1 MFYLNYLDLNL
12 CWTFQIQSGF
22 TSQWFGFFFFFNI
35 QDTLSCF
42 IKTSQKR
49 LKEVERLH
57 KVSPSPSS
65 IFSKR
70 IAEAGG
76 KFDSVDANLMF

>member
-1 MFYLNYLDLNL
+1 MLDIPNSV
-12 CWTFQIQSGF
+12 WIYKPMV
-22 TSQWFGFFFFFNI
+22 WVFFFFNM

-49 LKEVERLH
+49 LEEVERLH